1 MPTTFHTTNL
11 LNTVVRAL
19 HHSTAMAG
27 QPTYYAELWSGAQP
41 ADPSAT
47 PAGVLLHAASSF
59 LLGGKWSA
67 PSGGVSQF
75 SSPASINATST
86 ATVGFCR
93 LKSSSSS
100 LPTIDTTVGL
110 AGSGAGCILSSL
122 STSSGSP
129 ITITNL
135 DIKMPYDAGGTL
147 KLNSDLVNKLVN
159 MLINNAEPAAQMG
172 INGSILI
179 YSGAAPANAD
189 MAATG
194 TLLATIPTGA
204 TTPWNTA
211 PVGGAADLLS
221 NISAAASATGTAGYV
236 RWVKGLYTL
245 QGSVGTSGADF
256 ILDSVSLV
264 SGVLVA
270 LTEATITLG

>member
-1 MPTTFHTTNL
+1 MPTTFHTVNM

-27 QPTYYAELWSGAQP
+27 QPTYYLELWSGAQP
-41 ADPSAT
+41 SDPSAT
-47 PAGVLLHAASSF
+47 PAGTLLHASF
-59 LLGGKWSA
+59 VMPGKWSA
-67 PSGGVSQF
+67 PSAGVSQLA
-75 SSPASINATST
+75 SPASVNATST
-86 ATVGFCR
+86 STVGFCR

-100 LPTIDTTVGL
+100 LPMIDTTVGL

-129 ITITNL
+129 ITVTNL

-159 MLINNAEPAAQMG
+159 MLINSAEPAAQMG

-179 YSGAAPANAD
+179 YSGGAPANAD
-189 MAATG
+189 MAPTG
-194 TLLATIPTGA
+194 TLLATIPTGSA
-204 TTPWNTA
+204 TPWNTA
-211 PVGGAADLLS
+211 PVGGAAGLQSD
-221 NISAAASATGTAGYV
+221 ISAAASATGTAGYV
-236 RWVKGLYTL
+236 RWVKDLYTV
-245 QGSVGTSGADF
+245 QGSVGTAAADF
-256 ILDSVSLV
+256 VVDSVSLV
-264 SGVLVA
+264 AGVPVT